1 MVRLPT
7 PAVRAQARDSGSA
20 SWLSAQDVESEQVM
34 QTKGMARI
42 VFVGIG
48 LQHEVQY
55 VSQGLTFLLLKELE
69 SISIT
74 CIQYLDCSTHS

>member
-7 PAVRAQARDSGSA
+7 PAVRAQARGPGSA

-42 VFVGIG
+42 IFGGIG

-55 VSQGLTFLLLKELE
+55 VSQGGLTLLL
-69 SISIT
+69 
-74 CIQYLDCSTHS
+74 